1 MQEKSKVGQVS
12 QLLEKLSES
21 ATLAMARMSREL
33 ASQGKPVVNLSL
45 GEPDF
50 NTPDFIKEAAKNA
63 IDDNITHY
71 PPVNGFLEVRKAV
84 SQKFLRDNGLN
95 YSPEEIVI
103 STGAKQSLANAILA
117 LVNEGDEVIMP
128 SPYWVSYSELVKIA
142 GGTTV
147 EVYAGIDSDF
157 KITPDALRKAITP
170 KTKLIIYS
178 SPCNPTGS
186 VYAQNELQ
194 ALADVILE
202 HEGIYVIS
210 DEIYEHINFVG
221 KSASIGTC
229 SGMLERTVTVNGVS
243 KAFAMTGWRLGYIG
257 APLWIAQACSKMQG
271 QITSGACTISQMA
284 AKAALE
290 ADPTVIAEMIQVF
303 KSRRDRVYDGLK
315 TIPGLKV
322 NLPEAAFYFYMDV
335 TAFFNTTDGET
346 VVKTSD
352 DLAMYLLKKV
362 FLATVGGEAFGDAN
376 CIRISYATSEEV
388 LDEAVKRL
396 REGLSY
402 LKPIA
407 A

>member
-12 QLLEKLSES
+12 ELLEKLSES

-50 NTPDFIKEAAKNA
+50 NTPDFIKDAAKKA
-63 IDDNITHY
+63 IDENVTHY

-84 SQKFLRDNGLN
+84 SEKFKRDNGLN

-117 LVNEGDEVIMP
+117 LVNQGDEVIMP

-157 KITPDALRKAITP
+157 KITPEALRKAITP
-170 KTKLIIYS
+170 NTKLVIYS

-186 VYAQNELQ
+186 VYSQEELQ

-221 KSASIGTC
+221 KSSSIGTC
-229 SGMLERTVTVNGVS
+229 AGMLERTVTVNGVS

-290 ADPTVIAEMIQVF
+290 ADPAVIAEMIQVF
-303 KSRRDRVYDGLK
+303 KSRRDRVYAGLI

-346 VVKTSD
+346 VVRTSD

-362 FLATVGGEAFGDAN
+362 YLATVGGEAFGDAN
-376 CIRISYATSEEV
+376 CIRISYATSEEM

-396 REGLSY
+396 REGLSH
-402 LKPIA
+402 LKPVTA
-407 A
+407 